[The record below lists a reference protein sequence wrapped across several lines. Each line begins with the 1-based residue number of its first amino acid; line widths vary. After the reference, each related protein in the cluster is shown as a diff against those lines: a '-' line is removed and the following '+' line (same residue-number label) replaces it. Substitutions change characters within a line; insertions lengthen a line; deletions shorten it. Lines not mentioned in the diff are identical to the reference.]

1 MQFLYPIWFFALAAL
16 SIPIVIHLWNIKPGK
31 TLKVGSIMLISEA
44 SKTNR
49 RSFKL
54 VDILLFILRCL
65 LLALLAFF
73 LAAPVWKHL
82 TTAEKVKGWVL
93 LPKENLKESYQKF
106 KPVVDSLTRAG
117 YEFHYF
123 EKGFAKGDLTKLL
136 ADTTRNDTTSANNY
150 WGLVK
155 QLNNKVSSVLPVYLF
170 TPNGSI
176 HFKGLKPSTRLNLH
190 WQTYTTAD
198 SVSKWI
204 AAASF
209 TANNTIKVTQGNASP
224 TGIYYTEQF
233 IKNDGNQDVDVKVQ
247 NGQPVVSLKKSEQP
261 PVQVDTSTL
270 RIALYTDKY
279 ALDANYLKAALSAVV
294 NFNGRK
300 ATIRQYN
307 NAAQI
312 AGRHDWLF
320 WLSDAPVSSS
330 LLNSSKNIFKYE
342 NGKVISTAASWID
355 AGSALFDADKK
366 IALNKLIVSTDKNE
380 SVWHNGFGIPVLDKK
395 IQKNTNI
402 YRFYSHFNPGWNDLV
417 WSNDFPKMILKLID
431 NNIDQQPEKFDK
443 RILTNQQIQPI
454 QIKQTTQVAS
464 VNPVEQV
471 DISKYFWLLVIV
483 LFVAERI
490 LSHKTKSIPTNG

>member
-1 MQFLYPIWFFALAAL
+1 MYFLSPIWFFALAAL
-16 SIPIVIHLWNIKPGK
+16 SIPVVIHLWNIKPGK

-73 LAAPVWKHL
+73 LAAPVWQHL
-82 TTAEKVKGWVL
+82 KTTEKVKGWVL

-106 KPVVDSLTRAG
+106 KPVVDSLTRSG

-136 ADTTRNDTTSANNY
+136 ADTNLKDTISTNNY

-155 QLNNKVSSVLPVYLF
+155 QLNNKLSSALPVYLF
-170 TPNGSI
+170 TPNGST
-176 HFKGLKPSTRLNLH
+176 HFKGAKPSTGLNLH

-209 TANNTIKVTQGNASP
+209 TANNTIKVTQGNGSP
-224 TGIYYTEQF
+224 AGTYYTEQF
-233 IKNDGNQDVDVKVQ
+233 IKNDDNQYVDVKVQ
-247 NGQPVVSLKKSEQP
+247 NGQPVVSLKNSEQP
-261 PVQVDTSTL
+261 SVQVDTSTL

-279 ALDANYLKAALSAVV
+279 ALDAGYLKAALLAVV

-300 ATIRQYN
+300 AIIRQYN

-312 AGRHDWLF
+312 AGGQDWLF
-320 WLSDAPVSSS
+320 WLSDAPVNIG
-330 LLNSSKNIFKYE
+330 LVKSSKNVFKYE
-342 NGKVISTAASWID
+342 SGKVVSTASWID
-355 AGSALFDADKK
+355 AESALFNANKN

-380 SVWHNGFGIPVLDKK
+380 TVWHDGFGIPVLDKK
-395 IQKNTNI
+395 MQKNANI
-402 YRFYSHFNPGWNDLV
+402 YRFYSHFNPNWNDLV
-417 WSNDFPKMILKLID
+417 WSDDFPRMILKLIN
-431 NNIDQQPEKFDK
+431 NNIYQQPEKFDK

-454 QIKQTTQVAS
+454 QIKQATEVAS

-471 DISKYFWLLVIV
+471 DISKYFWLLVII

-490 LSHKTKSIPTNG
+490 LSHKTKTIPTNG

>member
-1 MQFLYPIWFFALAAL
+1 
-16 SIPIVIHLWNIKPGK
+16 
-31 TLKVGSIMLISEA
+31 MLISEA

-73 LAAPVWKHL
+73 LAAPVWQHL
-82 TTAEKVKGWVL
+82 KKPEKVKGWVL

-106 KPVVDSLTRAG
+106 KPVVDSLTQSG

-123 EKGFAKGDLTKLL
+123 EKGFAKGDLTKIL
-136 ADTTRNDTTSANNY
+136 ADTNRKDTASTNNY
-150 WGLVK
+150 WVVVK
-155 QLNNKVSSVLPVYLF
+155 QLNNKVSSALPVYLF

-176 HFKGLKPSTRLNLH
+176 HFKGAKPTTGLNLH

-209 TANNTIKVTQGNASP
+209 TANNAIKVTQGNSSP
-224 TGIYYTEQF
+224 SGIYYTEQF
-233 IKNDGNQDVDVKVQ
+233 IKNDGNQDIEVKVQ
-247 NGQPVVSLKKSEQP
+247 NGQPVVSLKNSEQP

-270 RIALYTDKY
+270 QIALYTNKY
-279 ALDANYLKAALSAVV
+279 ALDAGYLKAALSAVV

-300 ATIRQYN
+300 AIIRQYN

-312 AGRHDWLF
+312 AGGQDWLF
-320 WLSDAPVSSS
+320 WLSDAPLSSR
-330 LLNSSKNIFKYE
+330 LLNASKNIFKYE
-342 NGKVISTAASWID
+342 NGKIVSTASWID
-355 AGSALFDADKK
+355 AGSALFNADKK
-366 IALNKLIVSTDKNE
+366 IALNKLIVSNDKNE
-380 SVWHNGFGIPVLDKK
+380 TVWHNGFGIPVLDKK
-395 IQKNTNI
+395 MQKNANI
-402 YRFYSHFNPGWNDLV
+402 YRFYSHFNPNWNDLV
-417 WSNDFPKMILKLID
+417 WSDYFPRMILKLIN
-431 NNIDQQPEKFDK
+431 NNIYQQPEKFDK

-454 QIKQTTQVAS
+454 QIKQTTEVAS

-490 LSHKTKSIPTNG
+490 LSHKTKTIPTNG

>member
-1 MQFLYPIWFFALAAL
+1 
-16 SIPIVIHLWNIKPGK
+16 
-31 TLKVGSIMLISEA
+31 MLISEA

-73 LAAPVWKHL
+73 LTAPVWQHL
-82 TTAEKVKGWVL
+82 KATEKVKGWVL

-106 KPVVDSLTRAG
+106 KPVVDSLTQSG

-123 EKGFAKGDLTKLL
+123 EKGFAKGDLTKIL
-136 ADTTRNDTTSANNY
+136 ADTNRKDIASTNNY

-155 QLNNKVSSVLPVYLF
+155 QLNNKVSSALPVYLF

-176 HFKGLKPSTRLNLH
+176 HFKWAKPSTGLNLH

-209 TANNTIKVTQGNASP
+209 TANNAIKVMQGNGSSS
-224 TGIYYTEQF
+224 GIYYTEQF
-233 IKNDGNQDVDVKVQ
+233 IKNDGNQDVEVKVQ
-247 NGQPVVSLKKSEQP
+247 NGHPVVSLKKSEQP
-261 PVQVDTSTL
+261 PIQVDTSTL

-279 ALDANYLKAALSAVV
+279 ALDAGYLKAALSAVV

-300 ATIRQYN
+300 AIIRQYN

-312 AGRHDWLF
+312 AGGQDWLF
-320 WLSDAPVSSS
+320 WLSDAPMSSS

-342 NGKVISTAASWID
+342 SGKIVSTASWID
-355 AGSALFDADKK
+355 AGSALFNADKK
-366 IALNKLIVSTDKNE
+366 IALNKLIVSNDKNE
-380 SVWHNGFGIPVLDKK
+380 TVWHNGFGIQVLDKK
-395 IQKNTNI
+395 MQKNANI
-402 YRFYSHFNPGWNDLV
+402 YRFYSHFNPNWNDLV
-417 WSNDFPKMILKLID
+417 WNDYFPRMILKLIN
-431 NNIDQQPEKFDK
+431 NNIYEQPEKFDK
-443 RILTNQQIQPI
+443 RILTNLQIQPI
-454 QIKQTTQVAS
+454 QIKQTTEVAS

-490 LSHKTKSIPTNG
+490 LSHKTKTIPTNG